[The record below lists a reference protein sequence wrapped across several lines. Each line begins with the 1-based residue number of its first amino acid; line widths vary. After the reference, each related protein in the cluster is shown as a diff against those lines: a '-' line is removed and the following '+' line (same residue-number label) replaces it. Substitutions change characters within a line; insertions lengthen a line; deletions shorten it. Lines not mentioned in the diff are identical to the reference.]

1 MKPKINPEFL
11 PLIEWWEKDGK
22 EYVIGLLI
30 AAVVVG
36 GWYGWKHHRA
46 SVRNA
51 ASAAITSAYTTEEME
66 DAVSK
71 YAGTPSGGVLRLR
84 LAKGYFDAGRYE
96 EALAL
101 YEALAAGGAPDG
113 FADVPVVGRA
123 QCLEAMSKFEEAQKA
138 FDAFAEANP
147 TNYLAL
153 TAQLGAARC
162 IAQSGDKKKA
172 LARIDAIR
180 AANKGDEVA
189 SARIDAAES
198 LIKRFEKDK
207 PVAAEAKPAAEAQ
220 PAAEAKTEA
229 KPAAKVETKPV
240 AKPAAEAKPAAK
252 PEAKPAAKPE
262 AKPAAEAK
270 KQ

>member
-46 SVRNA
+46 SVRDA

-96 EALAL
+96 EALAA
-101 YEALAAGGAPDG
+101 YEALAADAPDG

-123 QCLEAMSKFEEAQKA
+123 QCLEAMAKFEEAQKA

-162 IAQSGDKKKA
+162 IAQAGDKKKA

-180 AANKGDEVA
+180 ATNKGDEVA

-207 PVAAEAKPAAEAQ
+207 PVAEAKPAAEAK
-220 PAAEAKTEA
+220 AEA

-240 AKPAAEAKPAAK
+240 AKPAAEAKPA
-252 PEAKPAAKPE
+252 EAKPAAKPE
-262 AKPAAEAK
+262 AKPAAKPETKPAAEAK